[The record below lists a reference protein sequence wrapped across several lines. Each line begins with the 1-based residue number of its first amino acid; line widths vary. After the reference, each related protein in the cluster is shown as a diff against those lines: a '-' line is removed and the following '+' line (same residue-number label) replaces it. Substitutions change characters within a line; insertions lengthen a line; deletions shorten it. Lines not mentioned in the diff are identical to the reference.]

1 MCTKGNSRDTFVREI
16 IVGDLVNWFNKPY
29 GTGVTGLVL
38 GVKPHTFYPEVD
50 IYSILD
56 FDGLKSVVYSSLWPE
71 YRILN
76 R

>member
-1 MCTKGNSRDTFVREI
+1 MDYKPDRIT
-16 IVGDLVNWFNKPY
+16 VGDLVNWYEKEL
-29 GTGVTGLVL
+29 GASVTGLVL

-50 IYSILD
+50 TYSILD
-56 FDGLKSVVYSSLWPE
+56 FDGLKREIYSSLWSE

>member
-1 MCTKGNSRDTFVREI
+1 
-16 IVGDLVNWFNKPY
+16 VNWYEKEF
-29 GTGVTGLVL
+29 GASVTGLVL

-50 IYSILD
+50 TYSILD
-56 FDGLKSVVYSSLWPE
+56 LEGLKREIHSSVWPE

>member
-1 MCTKGNSRDTFVREI
+1 MVDYKPDRIT
-16 IVGDLVNWFNKPY
+16 VGDLVNWYEKEF
-29 GTGVTGLVL
+29 GASVVGLVL

-56 FDGLKSVVYSSLWPE
+56 FDGLKREIYSSLWSE

>member
-1 MCTKGNSRDTFVREI
+1 MVGNKSGGI
-16 IVGDLVNWFNKPY
+16 IVGDLVNWYMKEY
-29 GTGVTGLVL
+29 GASVVGLVL

-50 IYSILD
+50 TYSILD
-56 FDGLKSVVYSSLWPE
+56 LDGLKREIHSSVWPD

>member
-1 MCTKGNSRDTFVREI
+1 MDYKPDRI
-16 IVGDLVNWFNKPY
+16 IVGDLVNWYNKPY

-38 GVKPHTFYPEVD
+38 GVKPNTFYPEVD
-50 IYSILD
+50 TYSIVDL
-56 FDGLKSVVYSSLWPE
+56 DGLKREIHSSAWSN

>member
-1 MCTKGNSRDTFVREI
+1 MVDYKPDRIR
-16 IVGDLVNWFNKPY
+16 VGDLVNWYNKSY
-29 GTGVTGLVL
+29 GTCVTGLVL

-56 FDGLKSVVYSSLWPE
+56 FDGLKREIHSSLWPE

>member
-1 MCTKGNSRDTFVREI
+1 VDYKPDRIT
-16 IVGDLVNWFNKPY
+16 VGDLVNWFNKPY

-50 IYSILD
+50 TYSILD
-56 FDGLKSVVYSSLWPE
+56 FDGLKREIYSSVIRD
-71 YRILN
+71 RILSCQ

>member
-1 MCTKGNSRDTFVREI
+1 MDTESDRI
-16 IVGDLVNWFNKPY
+16 TTGDLVNWFNKPY
-29 GTGVTGLVL
+29 GTCVTGLVL

>member
-1 MCTKGNSRDTFVREI
+1 MDTESDRI
-16 IVGDLVNWFNKPY
+16 TTGDLVNWFNKPY
-29 GTGVTGLVL
+29 GTCVTGLVL

-56 FDGLKSVVYSSLWPE
+56 FDGLKREIYSSLWPD

>member
-1 MCTKGNSRDTFVREI
+1 MGSKSGGI
-16 IVGDLVNWFNKPY
+16 IVGDLVSWFNKPY

-38 GVKPHTFYPEVD
+38 GVKPNTFYPGVD
-50 IYSILD
+50 TYSILD
-56 FDGLKSVVYSSLWPE
+56 TDGRTCEVHGSVWPE

>member
-1 MCTKGNSRDTFVREI
+1 MDYKPDRIT
-16 IVGDLVNWFNKPY
+16 VGDLVNWYEKEL
-29 GTGVTGLVL
+29 GASVTGLVL

-50 IYSILD
+50 TYSILD
-56 FDGLKSVVYSSLWPE
+56 LEGLKREIHSSVWPE